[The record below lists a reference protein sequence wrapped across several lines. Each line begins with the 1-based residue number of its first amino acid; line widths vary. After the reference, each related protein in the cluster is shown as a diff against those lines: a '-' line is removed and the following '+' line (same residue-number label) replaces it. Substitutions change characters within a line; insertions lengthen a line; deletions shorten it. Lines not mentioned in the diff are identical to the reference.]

1 MDSFN
6 LPLYLTSPQ
15 ELVAAVDRNG
25 YFSIER
31 IITELGTAPETQSQ
45 KISSNFRA
53 AFEGVIMAHFGYEIL
68 DELFDSFGKKFE
80 VEFMTKPMSGS
91 SSIFLLFLNAKQQ
104 IRMPFVYFCSVC

>member
-6 LPLYLTSPQ
+6 LPLYFTSPQ

-31 IITELGTAPETQSQ
+31 IITELGTVPETQSQ
-45 KISSNFRA
+45 KIPSDFRA
-53 AFEGVIMAHFGYEIL
+53 VFEGVIMAHFGYEIL

-91 SSIFLLFLNAKQQ
+91 SSIFFALLKRKATN
-104 IRMPFVYFCSVC
+104 